1 MSIVKQ
7 RKSYTF
13 IGEIYFLTVTIH
25 KWMYLLD
32 SDFNKQLMVDY
43 LKKLSDEGMIT
54 VCAFVMTT

>member
-1 MSIVKQ
+1 
-7 RKSYTF
+7 
-13 IGEIYFLTVTIH
+13 
-25 KWMYLLD
+25 MYLLD